1 MQLGLS
7 AEAESRSRNSWRS
20 SPFRSEPSSRWLL
33 VVIGIGFLAI
43 AFSQSSGLIEDD
55 TRLSM
60 LMSPMSFIGS
70 SLHFWSQN
78 IYGGTAQLGTGFLL
92 PMGFF
97 FGLTHLLHVPTWC
110 AERIWLAL
118 LLTGACWGVVRLC
131 EALGI
136 GNRWARVLAGL
147 VYCAAPLVFTWT
159 TISTQLL
166 AGILLPW
173 MLIPLV
179 TGSREGSPRRAAAR
193 SGVAVALMGGANAV
207 TIVAVLP
214 LGLFWLATRQRSPR
228 RRALF
233 GWWVIALG
241 LACFWWLAATLF
253 VGKYGF
259 NYLPYTETS
268 VVTTSSTSVFESLR
282 GASFWLDYYHLG
294 GPLDPGDWTLVS
306 TNYGIVGTVVV
317 AALGLAGLCRRIPER
332 LFLVSSLAF
341 GVVVIAAGYAG
352 SFGAPFSHQVQHLL
366 QNGLAPFRNVSK
378 FSPDVTLPVVLGLA
392 WMVSVPLWSE
402 ARRRSLKRVV
412 PAAKAATMAVALVAV
427 VAVVVAAAPYWK
439 DEAYPSGGFAAIPHY
454 WSEAGSWLDAHQ
466 GHENA
471 LLVPGSSFATYTW
484 GDPQD
489 EPLEVVSDTSVEWRN
504 VIPIASNGYIQ
515 MLDTVEQVLDNGTST
530 PGLAQYLS
538 RQGIKY
544 VVERNDLDLAK
555 SGAPPPA
562 QVHQVLSET
571 PGLTEVASFGPI
583 LPKSQVQLGP
593 LPVYNSMADVHL
605 RPVEIFRVDAPTSI
619 VSTYPAA
626 NPVVVSGDVGSLL
639 PLSTAGVVQGRAA
652 VLAGDPLAKG
662 VASSPEATWAITD
675 GNQRR
680 YLSFGN
686 IRNNQSYVLSAGQQL
701 PGAAP
706 GVPATFTVVP
716 GVTHQTV
723 EAPIGAKSVS
733 ASSYGSSPL
742 YDQPDDG
749 PAAAF
754 DGSPYT
760 AWVADAANHSV
771 GQWVSIT
778 FDHPTELSTIT
789 VTPVAS
795 AQPTQPSIS
804 RITITTDRGSV
815 TRSLPKSGSPVRLSV
830 PRGMSSHLKVTIA
843 AVRPLPTLP
852 TGGFELGAGIVDI
865 AIPGVSFQQQLKVPD
880 DESDSFDALTSNSP
894 VIVFDRPIPN
904 VNLSL
909 GYSQT
914 DDPAM
919 ARQFTIPKAMTASVS
934 GYAVPLPSATLE
946 QLLEFLAHVPATSL
960 KVTAS
965 SWLGDLPRFRAGNL
979 VSDSTRP
986 WLAGEGD
993 TNPSLRL
1000 SWSRPRTIDSI
1011 SLTLSAQASRPTRI
1025 AITSASGRRFVLA
1038 VPKAGGVIDF
1048 PPLTTDSLQVQIL
1061 SLSPNDQL
1069 SPLTGAESPLPVGL
1083 SRIAIP
1089 ALNATVAPPLDTG
1102 APVTL
1107 PCGQGPFIQIDGTS
1121 IPTALSGTLGD
1132 LVDLTPMRMVACPS
1146 TRGGVDLTAGT
1157 HTFAAANFFRSFEV
1171 TSVSMQGAAPVTLST
1186 PRARTATIQSWN
1198 AENRSLKVSAGPATY
1213 LAVAQNY
1220 NSGWTAT
1227 LAGETLTPI
1236 RLDGWQQG
1244 YIIPAGSAGVVKMV
1258 MAPDRIFRLLL
1269 GLGAALLVLLL
1280 ALALLPGRR
1289 KVAEVSEPGAMPA
1302 RWVLF
1307 VGTLVVLGL
1316 ISGPLALVAVP
1327 LVLIGRKWGH
1337 GFLAVIAFVAFLV
1350 AGVAAALHPAVSG
1363 STGAGAFSPLAQ
1375 IASVVALAAVLCAL
1389 VLDGRIARW
1398 RGRVAGFGGRRR
1410 PTGPTGHTGPTFG
1423 SHRLTRPWEDR
1434 SSC

>member
-1 MQLGLS
+1 M
-7 AEAESRSRNSWRS
+7 
-20 SPFRSEPSSRWLL
+20 L
-33 VVIGIGFLAI
+33 VAIGIGFLAI

-147 VYCAAPLVFTWT
+147 AYCAAPLVFTWT

-214 LGLFWLATRQRSPR
+214 LGLFWLATRQRGPR

-233 GWWVIALG
+233 GWWVIALC

-268 VVTTSSTSVFESLR
+268 AVTTSSTSVFESLR

-306 TNYGIVGTVVV
+306 TSYGIVGTVVV

-366 QNGLAPFRNVSK
+366 QNELAPFRNVSK
-378 FSPDVTLPVVLGLA
+378 FSPDVTLPLVLGVA

-402 ARRRSLKRVV
+402 ARRRS
-412 PAAKAATMAVALVAV
+412 P
-427 VAVVVAAAPYWK
+427 
-439 DEAYPSGGFAAIPHY
+439 
-454 WSEAGSWLDAHQ
+454 EAGRPRGQD
-466 GHENA
+466 GHHGRCPGRRGGRGHRRRPLLERRGIPLGGLRRHPP
-471 LLVPGSSFATYTW
+471 LLVRGRFVAGRAPGSRERAARAGVELRHLHLGGPTGRTAR
-484 GDPQD
+484 GGLRHLRRVAQCHPDRLHRLHPDARHGRAGPRQRH
-489 EPLEVVSDTSVEWRN
+489 VDTR
-504 VIPIASNGYIQ
+504 
-515 MLDTVEQVLDNGTST
+515 
-530 PGLAQYLS
+530 PGPVPVPE
-538 RQGIKY
+538 GIKY
-544 VVERNDLDLAK
+544 VIERNDLDLAK

-583 LPKSQVQLGP
+583 LPKSQVELGP
-593 LPVYNSMADVHL
+593 LPVYNSIADVHL

-639 PLSTAGVVQGRAA
+639 PLSTAGVVEGRAA
-652 VLAGDPLAKG
+652 VLAGDPVAKG

-675 GNQRR
+675 GNQRS

-706 GVPATFTVVP
+706 GVPANFTVVP

-723 EAPIGAKSVS
+723 ESPIGAKSVS

-760 AWVADAANHSV
+760 AWVADAAHHSV

-795 AQPTQPSIS
+795 TQPTQPSIS

-852 TGGFELGAGIVDI
+852 TGGLELGAGIVDI
-865 AIPGVSFQQQLKVPD
+865 AIPGVSFQQQLKAPD
-880 DESDSFDALTSNSP
+880 DESDSFDGLTSNSP

-904 VNLSL
+904 VNLSF

-919 ARQFTIPKAMTASVS
+919 ARQFTIPKAMTASVT

-946 QLLEFLAHVPATSL
+946 QLLGFLAHAPATSL

-965 SWLGDLPRFRAGNL
+965 SWLGDLPRFRAENL
-979 VSDSTRP
+979 VSDATRP

-993 TNPSLRL
+993 TTPSLQL
-1000 SWSRPRTIDSI
+1000 SWSKRRTINSI
-1011 SLTLSAQASRPTRI
+1011 SLTLSSQASRPTRI
-1025 AITSASGRRFVLA
+1025 AITSASGTRLVLT
-1038 VPKAGGVIDF
+1038 VPKKGGVIDF
-1048 PPLTTDSLQVQIL
+1048 PPLTTDSLKVQIL

-1069 SPLTGAESPLPVGL
+1069 SPLTGVESPLPVGL

-1089 ALNATVAPPLDTG
+1089 ALNATVAPPLDTD

-1132 LVDLTPMRMVACPS
+1132 LVDLKPMRMVACPS
-1146 TRGGVDLTAGT
+1146 TRGGVNLAAGA

-1171 TSVSMQGAAPVTLST
+1171 TSVSMQSAAPVTLST
-1186 PRARTATIQSWN
+1186 PRARTARIQSWN

-1220 NSGWTAT
+1220 NAGWTAT
-1227 LAGETLTPI
+1227 LDGQTLKPI

-1244 YIIPAGSAGVVKMV
+1244 YVIPAGSAGVVKMV

-1269 GLGAALLVLLL
+1269 ALGAALLVLLL

-1289 KVAEVSEPGAMPA
+1289 KVTDVSEPGAMPA

-1327 LVLIGRKWGH
+1327 LVLIGRKWGR
-1337 GFLAVIAFVAFLV
+1337 GILAVTAFVAFLV

-1375 IASVVALAAVLCAL
+1375 IASVVCLGRGALL
-1389 VLDGRIARW
+1389 VGPGWKGPEPARACGRCGGGW
-1398 RGRVAGFGGRRR
+1398 RR
-1410 PTGPTGHTGPTFG
+1410 
-1423 SHRLTRPWEDR
+1423 STRPG
-1434 SSC
+1434 SVK